1 VIRES
6 VSTRTE
12 IPLPNAREVVNVLY
26 VDFTRYFEECYHVSI
41 ADTYGRYRQT
51 LAGDPLAIGVALVVL
66 WMVLSLVSGLLTGG
80 VQVSSLASLVWDGLL
95 RGLIIGLAG
104 IGLSMTY
111 SILNFANFAHG
122 DYLTSGAF
130 AGMATSYLIA
140 GISENSIGPL
150 LLVGA
155 GGSVFGGALGIG
167 VTTAPLAV
175 LLGALVAGGFAV
187 VLALAIDR
195 IAYRPIRDESGIAL
209 LITSIG
215 VAFALRYL
223 IQFVFG
229 AGVRGT
235 TAAGSV
241 PRVNVPMFDGTVRI
255 TAHDIALVVVAVGLM
270 LGVHLLLQRTKLGK
284 AMRAMSDNE
293 DLAQITGIPTEQVIR
308 TTWIVGGGLT
318 GVAGYMFVLW
328 KGTLGFNDG
337 WLLLLL
343 VFAAVILGGIGSI
356 YGAIGG
362 GIVIGLTA
370 SVSVIWIPSE
380 FGRAAAFLV
389 MIVILLFKPEGIF
402 SGRTT
407 A

>member
-1 VIRES
+1 M
-6 VSTRTE
+6 
-12 IPLPNAREVVNVLY
+12 
-26 VDFTRYFEECYHVSI
+26 SI
-41 ADTYGRYRQT
+41 SETYGRYRRA
-51 LAGDPLAIGVALVVL
+51 LGEEPLAVVVLLVAL
-66 WMVLSLVSGLLTGG
+66 WMVWTLATGLMTGG
-80 VQVSSLASLVWDGLL
+80 IRVSTLASQVWDGLL
-95 RGLIIGLAG
+95 RGLIVGLAG

-130 AGMATSYLIA
+130 AGFATTYLIA
-140 GISENSIGPL
+140 GLGESSVGSL

-155 GGSVFGGALGIG
+155 GGSVFGGAIGVG
-167 VTTAPLAV
+167 VTTSPIAV
-175 LLGALVAGGFAV
+175 ILGAVVAGAGTV
-187 VLALAIDR
+187 VLALLIDR
-195 IAYRPIRDESGIAL
+195 FVYRPIRDESGIAL

-223 IQFVFG
+223 LQFVFG
-229 AGVRGT
+229 SGVRGT
-235 TAAGSV
+235 TDAGSV
-241 PRVNVPMFDGTVRI
+241 PQLNVPAIDGAVRV
-255 TAHDIALVVVAVGLM
+255 TAHDAAVIVVAGGLM

-293 DLAQITGIPTEQVIR
+293 DLARITGIPTEQVIR
-308 TTWIVGGGLT
+308 TTWILGGGLT
-318 GVAGYMFVLW
+318 GIAGYMFVLW

-370 SVSVIWIPSE
+370 SISVIWIPSE
-380 FGRAAAFLV
+380 FGRAAAFMV

>member
-1 VIRES
+1 
-6 VSTRTE
+6 
-12 IPLPNAREVVNVLY
+12 
-26 VDFTRYFEECYHVSI
+26 VDFTPYGEECHHVSI
-41 ADTYGRYRQT
+41 SETYVRYRRT
-51 LAGDPLAIGVALVVL
+51 LSEEPLAIGVILVAL
-66 WMVLSLVSGLLTGG
+66 WMAWSLVSGLVTGG
-80 VQVSSLASLVWDGLL
+80 IEISSLASLVWDGLL

-122 DYLTSGAF
+122 DYLTTGAF
-130 AGMATSYLIA
+130 TGMATSYLIA
-140 GISENSIGPL
+140 GIGENSVGAL

-167 VTTAPLAV
+167 VTTSPLAV
-175 LLGALVAGGFAV
+175 VFGALIAGVATIA
-187 VLALAIDR
+187 LALLIDR
-195 IAYRPIRDESGIAL
+195 FVYRPIRDESGIAL

-223 IQFVFG
+223 LQFVFG

-241 PRVNVPMFDGTVRI
+241 PRVSVPAIDGTFRV
-255 TAHDIALVVVAVGLM
+255 TAHDIALVVVAGGLM

-293 DLAQITGIPTEQVIR
+293 DLARITGIPTERVIR
-308 TTWIVGGGLT
+308 TTWIVGAGLT

>member
-1 VIRES
+1 MG
-6 VSTRTE
+6 VSET
-12 IPLPNAREVVNVLY
+12 Y
-26 VDFTRYFEECYHVSI
+26 VR
-41 ADTYGRYRQT
+41 GRRLVRDQ
-51 LAGDPLAIGVALVVL
+51 PLAMVVGLVAVWLVWFLVEGL
-66 WMVLSLVSGLLTGG
+66 FTGRIEVNDVLSY
-80 VQVSSLASLVWDGLL
+80 AWDGLL
-95 RGLIIGLAG
+95 RGLIVGLAS

-111 SILNFANFAHG
+111 SILNFANFSHG

-130 AGMATSYLIA
+130 SGWAVTYLLAGLGDANVGS
-140 GISENSIGPL
+140 L

-167 VTTAPLAV
+167 ITTSPLAV
-175 LLGALVAGGFAV
+175 VAGMIVAGLATIA
-187 VLALAIDR
+187 LALFIDR
-195 IAYRPIRDESGIAL
+195 FVYRPVRDESGITL

-223 IQFVFG
+223 IVFVFG
-229 AGVRGT
+229 TDVRGT
-235 TAAGSV
+235 TAAGDV
-241 PRVNVPMFDGTVRI
+241 PTLSLYLLDGTVRI
-255 TAHDIALVVVAVGLM
+255 NAHDLTLVVVAVGLM

-284 AMRAMSDNE
+284 AMRAMSDDE
-293 DLAQITGIPTEQVIR
+293 DLARITGIPTEQVVR
-308 TTWIVGGGLT
+308 YTWIIGGGLT

-343 VFAAVILGGIGSI
+343 IFAAVILGGIGSI

-362 GIVIGLTA
+362 GIIIGMTA
-370 SVSVIWIPSE
+370 SMSVIWIPSE
-380 FGRAAAFLV
+380 FGRASAFLV
-389 MIVILLFKPEGIF
+389 MIVILLFKPQGIF